1 VKKRQVVMLLVAI
14 SLFVLLGYM
23 WSD

>member
-1 VKKRQVVMLLVAI
+1 MLLVAI
-14 SLFVLLGYM
+14 SLFVFLGYM